1 MTYLT
6 HALGGA
12 LAGTAVIAILNP
24 GDKVAAAAIMSG
36 AVIGSLLPD
45 IDHTRSKVSRSSAAA
60 KITSY
65 AVSAVT
71 KHRGFFHTPL
81 FVLILALALGT
92 VINILPNDD
101 FVLAA
106 WSLYFGLL
114 PGMLSHLLLDT
125 CNPGGIMWLYPV
137 SNKKLSILPIKTGS
151 LGEIAVAI
159 ILAVLLAGWYGID
172 IMSILHR

>member
-12 LAGTAVIAILNP
+12 LAGTAVLAVLDP
-24 GDKVAAAAIMSG
+24 ADKVAAAAIMTG

-45 IDHTRSKVSRSSAAA
+45 IDHSRSKISRSSAVAQ
-60 KITSY
+60 ITSY
-65 AVSAVT
+65 AVSAVA

-81 FVLILALALGT
+81 FVLILAVVLGSA
-92 VINILPNDD
+92 IQILQGKEL
-101 FVLAA
+101 VLAA

-114 PGMLSHLLLDT
+114 QGMLSHLLLDT

-137 SNKKLSILPIKTGS
+137 SSKRISILPIKTGG

-159 ILAVLLAGWYGID
+159 GLAGVLAAWYGVD
-172 IMSILHR
+172 VMSILHR